1 MDKLIAVVFQS
12 AGKIYYFS
20 TNGENVEFK
29 DRVVAQ
35 SDFGIEVGTTV
46 KVNVD
51 RKEVDLNNIFPIVR
65 LMTNEDLEIYKK
77 NLKDADSAMNVCRK
91 KIKEHDL
98 QMKLVKARYMLDRS
112 KLLFYFT
119 AEERVDFRALVKDLA
134 SIFRT
139 RIELRQIGVRDE
151 FKIKGGIGMCG
162 RELCCATHLRTFE
175 GVTLKYAKQQQL
187 YINPSKIS
195 GACGKLLCCL
205 RYEADV
211 YQEELKNIP
220 DLGEETEIEG
230 KKGVVTQYNIFT
242 KEITVQTRDS
252 EVFKIPF
259 RRFRR

>member
-20 TNGENVEFK
+20 TNGENIEFK

-65 LMTNEDLEIYKK
+65 LMTNEDLKTYKK
-77 NLKDADSAMNVCRK
+77 NLKDAASAMNLCRE

-162 RELCCATHLRTFE
+162 RELCCSIHLRTFE

-211 YQEELKNIP
+211 YQEELKDIP
-220 DLGEETEIEG
+220 DLGEETEIDG
-230 KKGVVTQYNIFT
+230 KKGIVTQYNIFT
-242 KEITVQTRDS
+242 KEITVQTGDS

-259 RRFRR
+259 SRFRR